1 MDPVKVCGI
10 IGSPNK
16 NGNVDLLVS
25 QVLHG
30 ARSQGAETQRFYLN
44 DLDIKPCQDCSA
56 DPYPAYCLF
65 DDDMALIHAA
75 LDLCDA
81 IVLGTPV
88 YFDTVSAQTKL
99 MIDRCNCLM
108 PYVKRPDGTYGFER
122 RMEKRKQGAFVAVAG
137 TAQEFDTILVT
148 VKGFF
153 DWANIELVETILYG
167 HDDIELGGVR
177 QDEERM
183 AHAFEV
189 GVALA
194 RRSGATRSREAA

>member
-1 MDPVKVCGI
+1 MSRTRICGI
-10 IGSPNK
+10 VGSPNK

-25 QVLHG
+25 QVLRG
-30 ARSQGAETQRFYLN
+30 ARSQGAETQKLYLN
-44 DLDIKPCQDCSA
+44 DMDIKSCQDCPA

-65 DDDMALIHAA
+65 DDDMTEIYAA

-108 PYVKRPDGTYGFER
+108 PYVKRSDGTYGFER
-122 RMEKRKQGAFVAVAG
+122 RMEKRKKGVFIAVAG
-137 TAQEFDTILVT
+137 TAQAFDTILVT
-148 VKGFF
+148 VKGLF
-153 DWANIELVETILYG
+153 DWANIELVETIFYG
-167 HDDIELGGVR
+167 HDDVDLGGVR
-177 QDEERM
+177 NDEQRM
-183 AHAFEV
+183 AQAFDV

-194 RRSGATRSREAA
+194 KRRSTTRSQAA

>member
-1 MDPVKVCGI
+1 MDSIKVCGI
-10 IGSPNK
+10 VGSPNR
-16 NGNVDLLVS
+16 NGNVDLLLS

-30 ARSQGAETQRFYLN
+30 ATSQGAETQKLYLN
-44 DLDIKPCQDCSA
+44 DLQIRPCQDCPS

-65 DDDMALIHAA
+65 DDDMTQVYAA

-81 IVLGTPV
+81 IVLGSPI
-88 YFDTVSAQTKL
+88 YFDTVSAQVKL

-108 PYVKRPDGTYGFER
+108 PYVRRPDGTVGFER
-122 RMEKRKQGAFVAVAG
+122 RMEKRKKGVFVAAAG
-137 TAQEFDTILVT
+137 TAQKLDTILVT

-153 DWANIELVETILYG
+153 NWATIELVETIFYG

-177 QDEERM
+177 NDAERM
-183 AHAFEV
+183 TQAFDV

-194 RRSGATRSREAA
+194 TRRG